1 MSKNNLVVEL
11 ETSVNGV
18 KFNADASAVKAV
30 FGKPSRSMKKAFFSK
45 SRTDVYDDFHIF
57 YSDKGQFEAIEV
69 FGEVSV
75 YVNRETVYPG
85 TLAKAKKAIPG
96 LSGEHEDF
104 TSNKASVGITTDED
118 GKNIS
123 SILFGCAGYYT
134 K

>member
-11 ETSVNGV
+11 KTSVNGV

-45 SRTDVYDDFHIF
+45 GHTDAYDDFHIF

-69 FGEVSV
+69 FGDVSV
-75 YVNRETVYPG
+75 FVNGETVYPG
-85 TLAKAKKAIPG
+85 TLAKAKKVIPG
-96 LSGEHEDF
+96 LSGEREDF
-104 TSNKASVGITTDED
+104 ISDKASVGISTDEA
-118 GKNIS
+118 GENIT

-134 K
+134 N

>member
-1 MSKNNLVVEL
+1 MKGKELTVVL
-11 ETSVNGV
+11 GSSVNGISFGSSDRV
-18 KFNADASAVKAV
+18 VHKE
-30 FGKPSRSMKKAFFSK
+30 FGKAKRTFKKAFFSK
-45 SRTDVYDDFHIF
+45 GHTDAYNDFHIF

-75 YVNRETVYPG
+75 SVNGETVYPG